1 MFRKEAPFKYTSEGV
16 YGNLD
21 DMHIK
26 IMDMEVEMKELAD
39 SASLFEVNMPEFKQ
53 LKGCRREVKLLKVNF
68 CDLKLS
74 VNLGITNF
82 IQSYKLFRIKGVIC
96 PRVKFMENLRE

>member
-26 IMDMEVEMKELAD
+26 INIMEMEMGGLAD

-53 LKGCRREVKLLKVNF
+53 LKQCRKEVKLLKV
-68 CDLKLS
+68 C
-74 VNLGITNF
+74 V
-82 IQSYKLFRIKGVIC
+82 C
-96 PRVKFMENLRE
+96 

>member
-26 IMDMEVEMKELAD
+26 IMDMEVEMKGLAD

-68 CDLKLS
+68 CGLKLS
-74 VNLGITNF
+74 VNLGIPNF
-82 IQSYKLFRIKGVIC
+82 MQSYKLF
-96 PRVKFMENLRE
+96 

>member
-21 DMHIK
+21 EMHLK
-26 IMDMEVEMKELAD
+26 ITDMEVEMKDLAD

-53 LKGCRREVKLLKVNF
+53 LKGCRREVKLLKVSG
-68 CDLKLS
+68 CDLSCIVTWGARYAKCPS
-74 VNLGITNF
+74 TLG
-82 IQSYKLFRIKGVIC
+82 
-96 PRVKFMENLRE
+96 